1 MATIEINKENILF
14 EDHMNY
20 DTEKRV
26 QAEALNDSNFY
37 KMRKIRIGMVILNR
51 FFLTMAII
59 NLAMAITMVR
69 YLPALLP
76 AVTGLLI
83 LISDILVWNVIN
95 KKLMAATNN
104 LFITTRTLIAYDK
117 ADKYIGYWRDIEK
130 RIDKKSTM
138 LNFSRD
144 NEENVSINAFWVD
157 DDKKAH
163 NETFCV
169 HKDLVEYTE
178 NRKVLIKL
186 ICPLNEENY
195 IQLCLPK

>member
-1 MATIEINKENILF
+1 METIEINKENILF

-69 YLPALLP
+69 YLPTLLP

-95 KKLMAATNN
+95 KKLMAATND

-169 HKDLVEYTE
+169 HNDLVEYTE

>member
-14 EDHMNY
+14 EDYMNY

-95 KKLMAATNN
+95 KKLMAATND

-195 IQLCLPK
+195 IRLCLPK

>member
-69 YLPALLP
+69 YLPTLLP

-95 KKLMAATNN
+95 KKLMAATND

-163 NETFCV
+163 NKTFCV

>member
-69 YLPALLP
+69 YLPALLQ

-117 ADKYIGYWRDIEK
+117 ADKYIGYWRDIVK

-157 DDKKAH
+157 DDKKTH
-163 NETFCV
+163 NEIFHV

-195 IQLCLPK
+195 IRLCLPK

>member
-26 QAEALNDSNFY
+26 QAEVLNDSNFY

-69 YLPALLP
+69 YLPTLLP

>member
-95 KKLMAATNN
+95 KKLMAATND
-104 LFITTRTLIAYDK
+104 LFITTRTLISYDK

-144 NEENVSINAFWVD
+144 NDENVSINAFWVD

-163 NETFCV
+163 NEIFHV

-195 IQLCLPK
+195 IRLCLPK

>member
-37 KMRKIRIGMVILNR
+37 KMRKIRIGMAILNR

-69 YLPALLP
+69 YLPALLS
-76 AVTGLLI
+76 AVTGLFI

-95 KKLMAATNN
+95 KKLMAATND
-104 LFITTRTLIAYDK
+104 LFITTRTLISYDK

-144 NEENVSINAFWVD
+144 NDENVSINAFWVD

-163 NETFCV
+163 NEIFHV

-195 IQLCLPK
+195 IRLCLPK

>member
-83 LISDILVWNVIN
+83 LISDILIWNVIN
-95 KKLMAATNN
+95 KKLMVATND

>member
-20 DTEKRV
+20 DTERRV

-83 LISDILVWNVIN
+83 LISDILFWNVIN

-130 RIDKKSTM
+130 RIDKKSTI

-163 NETFCV
+163 NEIFHV
-169 HKDLVEYTE
+169 HKELVEYTE
-178 NRKVLIKL
+178 DRKVLIKL

-195 IQLCLPK
+195 IRLCLPK